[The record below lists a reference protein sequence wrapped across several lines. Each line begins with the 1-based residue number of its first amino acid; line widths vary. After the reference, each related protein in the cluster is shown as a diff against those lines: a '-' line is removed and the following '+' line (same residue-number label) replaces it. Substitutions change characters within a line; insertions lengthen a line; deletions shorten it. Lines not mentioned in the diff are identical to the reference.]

1 MKIKHLLLGIAVVVI
16 MASCSKKQ
24 ETVSA
29 TTETTSTEQVET
41 LPEEEEEEVAEE
53 PVKKTT
59 KNNAATTTAKKESAK
74 TNNGTKTPATKEET
88 PAVDPCEAKIA
99 AFEQF
104 ANDLAEAK
112 TKNNTAKG
120 ARAYADLAK
129 QVSTQRANIKDCNNT
144 TGVLKTR
151 LTNAQAKITRTIN

>member
-1 MKIKHLLLGIAVVVI
+1 MKIKHLLLGLAVVAI

-24 ETVSA
+24 DTAST
-29 TTETTSTEQVET
+29 TTEVTPTEQAEAMPEEEQVEAPIQET
-41 LPEEEEEEVAEE
+41 AQNTAQ
-53 PVKKTT
+53 TT
-59 KNNAATTTAKKESAK
+59 KKESAK
-74 TNNGTKTPATKEET
+74 ASNETKAPAAKEEA

-112 TKNNTAKG
+112 KANGTAKG
-120 ARAYADLAK
+120 AVAYGKLVK
-129 QVSTQRANIKDCNNT
+129 QVSEQRASVKDCNNT

-151 LTNAQAKITRTIN
+151 LSNAQAKVTRTIN

>member
-1 MKIKHLLLGIAVVVI
+1 MKIKHLLLGLALVAI
-16 MASCSKKQ
+16 MASCSKKAD
-24 ETVSA
+24 TAST
-29 TTETTSTEQVET
+29 TTEATATEQVEAT
-41 LPEEEEEEVAEE
+41 QTEVQPE
-53 PVKKTT
+53 
-59 KNNAATTTAKKESAK
+59 ATTQEQTAA
-74 TNNGTKTPATKEET
+74 PATKKETSKATTNTTTKAPAAKEET
-88 PAVDPCEAKIA
+88 KQPAVDPCEAKIA

-112 TKNNTAKG
+112 KANGTAKG

-129 QVSTQRANIKDCNNT
+129 QVSTQRANIKDCNNA